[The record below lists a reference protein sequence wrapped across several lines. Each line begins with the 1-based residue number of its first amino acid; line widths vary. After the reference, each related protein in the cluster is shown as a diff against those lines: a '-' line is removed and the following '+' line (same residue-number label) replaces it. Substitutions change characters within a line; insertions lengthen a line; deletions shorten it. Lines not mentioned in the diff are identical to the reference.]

1 MRSKATPPVIRSAP
15 YGRGRTRRLGFWA
28 LIAVVVHLEAV
39 VGLVLWGYFL
49 APRNAEVELARGSGE
64 PETVELSM
72 MDDETARKVLAEM
85 EQEAEKKLAEEIKKE
100 VEQKQTPGQVVELA
114 RPRTEERPND
124 AKFAA
129 EFDSKVDKQT
139 KKFGE
144 LQKDAQM
151 GASRG
156 ADTVTAPAA
165 PASQPS
171 AAQPAKPG
179 QASKLLAMRARGEA
193 GSPDRQPLPGSGP
206 QNLSGQSDETE
217 AGPAPGDG
225 REQAVA
231 KLMPLRPPGGGA
243 PPGSPG
249 APGAPALVPSV
260 EQVANAIGS
269 GTHDHV
275 DDVDDGDETS
285 LNAKKWKFATF
296 FNRVKRQVRDQW
308 RPAEEYRKRD
318 PTFRIFGMR
327 DRFTLLRVSIKPDGA
342 LASVGLETG
351 SGIDFLDD
359 VAVEAFKLAQPFPNP
374 PRQLVEG
381 TSGLISFRF
390 GFYFEIG
397 GGGASPKMKVFKY
410 NEF

>member
-1 MRSKATPPVIRSAP
+1 MRSKATPTDRRSAP
-15 YGRGRTRRLGFWA
+15 KGRGRTRRLGFWA
-28 LIAVVVHLEAV
+28 LVALVVHLEAV
-39 VGLVLWGYFL
+39 VAFVLWGYFY
-49 APRNAEVELARGSGE
+49 APRNDELDMATIGAGE
-64 PETVELSM
+64 EAVELSM
-72 MDDETARKVLAEM
+72 IDDGTARKMIAEM
-85 EQEAEKKLAEEIKKE
+85 EQEAQKKEEEEIKKE
-100 VEQKQTPGQVVELA
+100 VEQKETPGQVVELA
-114 RPRTEERPND
+114 RPRNEERPKD

-144 LQKDAQM
+144 LQKDAQS
-151 GASRG
+151 GASNG
-156 ADTVTAPAA
+156 ADRVSMPAN

-171 AAQPAKPG
+171 PAQPAKPG
-179 QASKLLAMRARGEA
+179 QTSQLLAMRAPGPA
-193 GSPDRQPLPGSGP
+193 GSPERQPLPGTGP
-206 QNLSGQSDETE
+206 QNLSGQSDESE
-217 AGPAPGDG
+217 AGPKPGDG
-225 REQAVA
+225 REQAMA
-231 KLMPLRPPGGGA
+231 KLEPLRAPGGGA

-249 APGAPALVPSV
+249 SPGSPALVPSV
-260 EQVANAIGS
+260 EQVAHAIGS
-269 GTHDHV
+269 GTQDHI
-275 DDVDDGDETS
+275 DDVDDGDETA
-285 LNAKKWKFATF
+285 LNAKKWKFASF

-374 PRQLVEG
+374 PRQLVEDS
-381 TSGLISFRF
+381 SGLISFRF

-410 NEF
+410 SE